1 MRINT
6 KRIKL
11 IFNSFFSVDF
21 LRKREY
27 NQDIKGK
34 CYKKLFEFSGFTY
47 KFKHGIGGDMM
58 ENLDNKRE
66 RSALYPT
73 ITVNECFEIVE
84 TISKIGGKVYSSGS
98 IAQALGMSEKT
109 NSFRA
114 KISTLRQYGLISG
127 IQGTLKLTNISNEY
141 LYPIEDEQK
150 KKAKLQAFLEVP
162 LHKKIIE
169 KFENQALPPADK
181 LANVLLGKEFGLT
194 KNTKDS
200 AVDIFLKSL
209 EQLNLLINGVLTL
222 GLQDDENK
230 VVDTVENTMFQSEN
244 RTEERRSEMI
254 SSDKYY
260 NFEIPTLSGEAAIIK
275 IPQSVSAKDLD
286 FIQLY
291 IENMLPVFLK
301 NLRNEE

>member
-1 MRINT
+1 
-6 KRIKL
+6 
-11 IFNSFFSVDF
+11 
-21 LRKREY
+21 
-27 NQDIKGK
+27 
-34 CYKKLFEFSGFTY
+34 
-47 KFKHGIGGDMM
+47 MM

-84 TISKIGGKVYSSGS
+84 TISKVGGKVYSSGS

>member
-1 MRINT
+1 M
-6 KRIKL
+6 
-11 IFNSFFSVDF
+11 
-21 LRKREY
+21 
-27 NQDIKGK
+27 
-34 CYKKLFEFSGFTY
+34 
-47 KFKHGIGGDMM
+47 
-58 ENLDNKRE
+58 
-66 RSALYPT
+66 
-73 ITVNECFEIVE
+73 
-84 TISKIGGKVYSSGS
+84 
-98 IAQALGMSEKT
+98 
-109 NSFRA
+109 
-114 KISTLRQYGLISG
+114 
-127 IQGTLKLTNISNEY
+127 
-141 LYPIEDEQK
+141 
-150 KKAKLQAFLEVP
+150 P

-222 GLQDDENK
+222 GLQEDENK

-244 RTEERRSEMI
+244 RTEERRREMI